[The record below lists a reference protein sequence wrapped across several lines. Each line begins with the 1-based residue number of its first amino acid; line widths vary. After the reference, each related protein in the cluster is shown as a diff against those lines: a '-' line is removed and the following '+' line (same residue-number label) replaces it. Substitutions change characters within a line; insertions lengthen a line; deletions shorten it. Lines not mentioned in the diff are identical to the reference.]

1 MKKIFVYLLSL
12 CPLFVAAQDGNFTV
26 KGQVGKFNAPAKAF
40 LLYQLGANKIA
51 DSAAINN
58 GSFTFTGKLLNPVNA
73 VLIIDRKG
81 TGFDKL
87 SQTDDNLN
95 FYLENGQINISS
107 PDSVAKAQITG
118 SALNDDNKKLSA
130 LIADVTNRAQKLT
143 ASAQAAPADQQ
154 KSAAFQ
160 NDIQA
165 KLKALQGEYQVIL
178 QNFIKANPQSYLS
191 VLALGSLNNPAAD
204 PNVIESLYN
213 GLAQNMKDTEA
224 GHQLKITIE
233 GIKATAIGVFAPD
246 FTQNDVD
253 GKPVS
258 LSSFKGKYVL
268 IDFWA
273 SWCGP
278 CRQEN
283 PNIVRTYNKYKVKNF
298 TILGVSLDRP
308 EGKADWLAAIKAD
321 GLTWTQVSDL
331 QFWNNAAASLYFVRA
346 IPQNFLI
353 DPAGKIIAK
362 NLRGEELE
370 NKLAEIFG
378 KI

>member
-1 MKKIFVYLLSL
+1 MKKILLYIIAL
-12 CPLFVAAQDGNFTV
+12 CPLFAAAQDGNFTV
-26 KGQVGKFNAPAKAF
+26 KGQVGKLNAPAKAF

-51 DSAAINN
+51 DSAAIMN
-58 GSFTFTGKLLNPVNA
+58 GNFTFTGKLLNPVSA

-81 TGFDKL
+81 GGFEKL
-87 SQTDDNLN
+87 TPKDDNLN
-95 FYLENGQINISS
+95 FYLENGQINLSA
-107 PDSVAKAQITG
+107 PDSVSKAQITG
-118 SALNDDNKKLSA
+118 SPLNDDNKKLSA
-130 LIADVTNRAQKLT
+130 LIADVTGRAQKLT
-143 ASAQAAPADQQ
+143 ASANTAPADQQ
-154 KSAAFQ
+154 KNAAFQ
-160 NDIQA
+160 NDIQT
-165 KLKALQGEYQVIL
+165 KLKALQAEYQVIL
-178 QNFIKANPQSYLS
+178 QNFIKTNPKSYLS

-204 PNVIESLYN
+204 PSVIEALYN

-233 GIKATAIGVFAPD
+233 ELKATAVGNFAPD

-283 PNIVRTYNKYKVKNF
+283 PNVVRAYNKYKVKNF

-308 EGKADWLAAIKAD
+308 EGKTDWINAIKTD

-353 DPAGKIIAK
+353 DPTGKIIAK

-370 NKLAEIFG
+370 NKLAELFG